1 MKILNLFKR
10 IKPQLPSNE
19 KGQTILEFALLLLV
33 IVTVSFSFVALINL
47 RLASVWEYVVNIVVY
62 DKPVK
67 NLKIKE

>member
-10 IKPQLPSNE
+10 IKPQLPLNE